1 VEGNAIQLKDIP
13 IRFRWRSKK
22 IAGEKLK
29 LMNQTLPE
37 FMPQAARIAGRPFW
51 NPHRAQFG
59 PIPLKEGKVRKPPL
73 VRESEGIFGKFPGVK
88 TRVDISMEEE
98 DDEAF
103 QGGSESDFPPL
114 SPTEGILCPHPPFSS
129 RVGGSSSFPQPRD
142 KIQIQIDRF
151 VGYFRSNPSKP
162 KPRSYAQAV
171 RSELP
176 VGRMAPPTASPTG
189 GGEKEE
195 GAEEVALELAGA
207 VVERVVLVAGPAGPK
222 PELSSGSVLVNFSS
236 GVREIGQRRMALNM
250 KVSITIIIKR
260 LRILRCKWRK
270 GNTHRRRMVL
280 LPTRN
285 KLLRKAKGRVELKK
299 LEIRTDGVGIP
310 TTCMKGVRTLNQER
324 ISNLMLL
331 KVRLVLR
338 EGLVAFTMGLRI
350 IHLKNVERNLP
361 GRCVA

>member
-1 VEGNAIQLKDIP
+1 
-13 IRFRWRSKK
+13 
-22 IAGEKLK
+22 
-29 LMNQTLPE
+29 
-37 FMPQAARIAGRPFW
+37 
-51 NPHRAQFG
+51 
-59 PIPLKEGKVRKPPL
+59 
-73 VRESEGIFGKFPGVK
+73 
-88 TRVDISMEEE
+88 
-98 DDEAF
+98 
-103 QGGSESDFPPL
+103 
-114 SPTEGILCPHPPFSS
+114 
-129 RVGGSSSFPQPRD
+129 
-142 KIQIQIDRF
+142 
-151 VGYFRSNPSKP
+151 
-162 KPRSYAQAV
+162 
-171 RSELP
+171 
-176 VGRMAPPTASPTG
+176 
-189 GGEKEE
+189 
-195 GAEEVALELAGA
+195 VALELAGA